1 MPYILMIVFMT
12 GLTSG
17 YLVEYKITRSTI
29 ARMEDSI
36 NSANTA
42 AELLLKTET
51 EKLAKATES
60 AIKSNLELDKSH
72 EAFIKTANAYD
83 SKLDAVR
90 LYSAS
95 RDCSASSTAKSNT
108 ARISENATSDA
119 RLSEELDRLVKEK
132 ARISDEAA
140 DYAMKAYEFA
150 VVNNCGLSR

>member
-1 MPYILMIVFMT
+1 MT

-36 NSANTA
+36 NSANAA

-51 EKLAKATES
+51 DKVVKATEL

-72 EAFIKTANAYD
+72 EAFIETANAYD

-90 LYSAS
+90 LYSTS
-95 RDCSASSTAKSNT
+95 RDCSASSKTTSNT
-108 ARISENATSDA
+108 AGVSENTTSDA
-119 RLSEELDRLVKEK
+119 QLSDELDRMVKEK
-132 ARISDEAA
+132 ARLADEAA
-140 DYAMKAYEFA
+140 DYALKAYQFA
-150 VVNNCGLSR
+150 ARNCGLDSN